1 MVAKLKF
8 PSVFLLIFG
17 ACSLLH
23 IPEAS
28 RLAPTLAGQFIAL
41 KVFYGITACLLAW
54 SFYQKPWT
62 DLKITLTFLLGASY
76 PIVFM
81 WYAPLY
87 EVAYFQIAIG
97 CSFFYPKRRWPYPLT
112 FGAGLVGLTASKY
125 FQLEMDWKI
134 PEPLALDFYWS
145 ALVFFMLGWI
155 IHRYAVVN
163 QKKEQ
168 ERLSKYSQIGVT
180 TTRVIHDIKGLLS
193 SPLLLIE
200 ALKSGQN
207 HLSNEDL
214 ARQLEFLESDLSK
227 VRDVIKSMNSLVQPS
242 TQAKDISLVETIE
255 SARVALDRRLS
266 HVQIELPVDRRLWS
280 CDIRLKSVFFNL
292 FLNSIEA
299 FELNQVMSSDPHVES
314 TKKNIQIFWQG
325 NHLIYEDNAGSTSM
339 AKKHGGGIGLEL
351 ITMDL
356 DSLGTRHRSK
366 ITNSGFRM
374 ELDFS

>member
-8 PSVFLLIFG
+8 PSIFLLIFG
-17 ACSLLH
+17 ACSFLH

-28 RLAPTLAGQFIAL
+28 RLTPELAEQFIAL
-41 KVFYGITACLLAW
+41 KIFYGITTWLLAW
-54 SFYQKPWT
+54 FFYQKPQT
-62 DLKITLTFLLGASY
+62 DLKIELSFLLGVTY
-76 PIVFM
+76 PIAFM

-97 CSFFYPKRRWPYPLT
+97 CSFFYPKRSWLYPLT
-112 FGAGLVGLTASKY
+112 FGAGLVALTMSKY
-125 FQLEMDWKI
+125 FQLEMNWKI
-134 PEPLALDFYWS
+134 PEPLPLDFYWS

-155 IHRYAVVN
+155 IHRYVIVN
-163 QKKEQ
+163 HKKEQ

-193 SPLLLIE
+193 SPLLLIDT
-200 ALKSGQN
+200 LKSSQN
-207 HLSNEDL
+207 HLSNQDL

-242 TQAKDISLVETIE
+242 TQVKDISLVETIE
-255 SARVALDRRLS
+255 SARLALDRRLS
-266 HVQIELPVDRRLWS
+266 QIQIHLPADRKLRS
-280 CDIRLKSVFFNL
+280 CETRLKSVFFNL

-299 FELNQVMSSDPHVES
+299 FELNHAMSSDLRTGNS
-314 TKKNIQIFWQG
+314 TKKIEISWQG
-325 NHLIYEDNAGSTSM
+325 NNLIYQDNAGTT
-339 AKKHGGGIGLEL
+339 ALTKKHGGGIGLEL
-351 ITMDL
+351 IAMDL

-366 ITNSGFRM
+366 ITPSGFCM